1 MYEGTSH
8 VSTADEAEV
17 LVDSEDDEPVGNTMT
32 PAEINALIE
41 EHVPLVKHIVF

>member
-17 LVDSEDDEPVGNTMT
+17 LVDSEDDEPVGDATDSN
-32 PAEINALIE
+32 E
-41 EHVPLVKHIVF
+41 EESSS